1 MDEQEIIALV
11 IALLVMALGCVGSV
25 VPLIPG
31 TPIILIAA
39 IGHKLFLGPK
49 SAGWFVMTALV
60 GLAVFSTV
68 LDYLASMYG
77 AKSFGA
83 TRKGMAGAVV
93 GLLIGLFFNLPGIL
107 LGPFIG
113 AGLFEMFGGREFKP
127 AMKAGLGATLGLF
140 AGALGK
146 FLCCVAMI
154 TLFTVSVLWHS
165 LRALSRGFVRAP
177 PPHLSFILG
186 GRSHETPLQKFARIS
201 RLRPHVKSTTKI
213 A

>member
-1 MDEQEIIALV
+1 MDEKEIIALV
-11 IALLVMALGCVGSV
+11 VALVVMGFGCVGSV

-31 TPIILIAA
+31 TPIILLAA

-49 SAGWFVMTALV
+49 SVGWFVMTMLV
-60 GLAVFSTV
+60 GLTVFSVV

-77 AKSFGA
+77 AKRFGA

-113 AGLFEMFGGREFKP
+113 AGLFEMMGGREFKP

-146 FLCCVAMI
+146 FICCVAMI
-154 TLFTVSVLWHS
+154 AVFTASVLWHS
-165 LRALSRGFVRAP
+165 LRAV
-177 PPHLSFILG
+177 
-186 GRSHETPLQKFARIS
+186 
-201 RLRPHVKSTTKI
+201 
-213 A
+213 